1 MRGQGGIHQGAGQ
14 PGHGGQGTA
23 AHPGEVGQL
32 AGHQCYG
39 AEEPKLNSLLVPE
52 PKLRI
57 AAPAPAPAPFYNLF
71 IKDLQTFYRKKSWL
85 LKKIL

>member
-1 MRGQGGIHQGAGQ
+1 MRGPGGVHQGAGQ

-23 AHPGEVGQL
+23 AHSGEVGQL

-57 AAPAPAPAPFYNLF
+57 AAPAPTPAPAPAPFYNLF
-71 IKDLQTFYRKKSWL
+71 IFFFFIYL
-85 LKKIL
+85 